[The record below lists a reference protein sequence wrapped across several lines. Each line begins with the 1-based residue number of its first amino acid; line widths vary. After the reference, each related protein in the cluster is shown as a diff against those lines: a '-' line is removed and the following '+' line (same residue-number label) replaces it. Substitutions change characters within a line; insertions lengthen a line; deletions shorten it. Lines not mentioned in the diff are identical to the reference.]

1 MKEKYYDSIRRR
13 DPAARNNWA
22 IFWLYPSVIAMR
34 FYKVSHFFWGLHFY
48 FLAEMLMH
56 IAARKTGI
64 EIHPAAKI
72 GKNFFCDHG
81 GAVVIGETT
90 EIGDGVTL
98 YQGVTLGGVSEAHV
112 KRHPTLGNDVM
123 VGAGAK
129 LLGPI
134 VIGDGAKIGANEVV
148 RVSVPAHSTY
158 VAGTIHLSKK
168 EKEK

>member
-1 MKEKYYDSIRRR
+1 
-13 DPAARNNWA
+13 
-22 IFWLYPSVIAMR
+22 
-34 FYKVSHFFWGLHFY
+34 
-48 FLAEMLMH
+48 MH

-134 VIGDGAKIGANEVV
+134 IIGDGAKIGANEVV

-158 VAGTIHLSKK
+158 VAGAIHLSKK